1 MKLERDALL
10 ESIRK
15 LNKEK
20 PLKED
25 VEKDLGNTKVE
36 IIATLDPADAARM
49 KEHEEAIEAHDKRIE
64 DTYKAPEVKGLI
76 DETASEESRYAHFD
90 VVDRK
95 DLAKRI
101 NEAKE
106 KGQEFKISRSTKEGF
121 RYDFKVLK
129 EEFVK
134 KDAGDPEINKD
145 AFNKA
150 TDVGSPAPSACL
162 GESYDSRF
170 NYVLLHTSRD
180 AYGPEDVASNTFTVR
195 ELADYLMNNFDEDL
209 PIILSFDR
217 GYTYGGLTG
226 DSFEFCESE
235 GSEDIEEGI
244 EAPVNEELKVY
255 TSTLAGFEPSA
266 ASKDLW
272 DEIKDAGK
280 VEDLEYQLEVLYPE
294 GISDVALDDLLKN
307 EADWVR
313 DLVGIGEKEEVE
325 EPIDEFE
332 EEDIEPVESEGSE
345 EEDIE
350 PLDYEEGEE
359 SAKDEIEEI
368 GEEEPID
375 EIPEEEKPEEK
386 KELKE
391 EVEEETE
398 PKEEELSKLAEGF
411 VSTQFKPN
419 DCVEGCE
426 TVEPAVNEAV
436 KEASEEDEVVAIDDS
451 LVETMMGLPTTD
463 NK

>member
-36 IIATLDPADAARM
+36 ITATLDPADAARM

-64 DTYKAPEVKGLI
+64 DAYRTPEVKELLE
-76 DETASEESRYAHFD
+76 ETASEESRYAHFD

-95 DLAKRI
+95 ELAKRI

-106 KGQEFKISRSTKEGF
+106 KGCEFKISRSTKDGF

-134 KDAGDPEINKD
+134 RDAGDPEINKD

-150 TDVGSPAPSACL
+150 TDVGSECSL
-162 GESYDSRF
+162 GEDIEGDKSY
-170 NYVLLHTSRD
+170 VILHTSRD
-180 AYGPEDVASNTFTVR
+180 AYGPEECFNHTFTVN
-195 ELADYLMNNFDEDL
+195 ELIDFLSNEFDGDL
-209 PIILSFDR
+209 PIVLSFDR
-217 GYTYGGLTG
+217 GYTYGCVTGGSFGLV
-226 DSFEFCESE
+226 ESE
-235 GSEDIEEGI
+235 EEPL
-244 EAPVNEELKVY
+244 EEEVEEPVKEELKVY

-266 ASKDLW
+266 ASKELW
-272 DEIKDAGK
+272 DEIKDANK

-294 GISDVALDDLLKN
+294 GISDIALDDLLKN
-307 EADWVR
+307 EGDWVR
-313 DLVGIGEKEEVE
+313 DLVGLGEKEEGE

-332 EEDIEPVESEGSE
+332 DEDIEPVESEE
-345 EEDIE
+345 PEDEDIE
-350 PLDYEEGEE
+350 PLDYEAGE
-359 SAKDEIEEI
+359 EIEESVGDGI
-368 GEEEPID
+368 KEAEEEID
-375 EIPEEEKPEEK
+375 DSIDISPK
-386 KELKE
+386 KELTE
-391 EVEEETE
+391 EVEETE

-411 VSTQFKPN
+411 VNTQFKPN
-419 DCVEGCE
+419 EITEGCE
-426 TVEPAVNEAV
+426 TAEPAVNEAV
-436 KEASEEDEVVAIDDS
+436 KEASKEDEVVAVDDS
-451 LVETMMGLPTTD
+451 LVEDMMGLPKTD
-463 NK
+463 K